1 MEREA
6 AQPAGHAAEQRG
18 AEQQPPARQQQQ
30 RAAAEDVPKEW
41 MREARELR
49 LSQQL
54 AFLPTMLRRSGAAGA
69 SPSGGPSA
77 AGVRRVASR
86 RAAPHRPLSPLGS
99 NPPPREETKQAPPCA
114 CVVVAGDRP
123 RGAQAARGGRE
134 ERGWCCV
141 ASACPARAR
150 AKESKES
157 KPAPRKEPSAAP
169 RRRVH
174 RGALTDLS
182 GWGSLAR
189 QNDFGHLRAMAKL
202 GVLSKSMPKV

>member
-86 RAAPHRPLSPLGS
+86 RAAPHRPPAPGIESPPAPGDKAG
-99 NPPPREETKQAPPCA
+99 PPVCVRGGCRRPPE
-114 CVVVAGDRP
+114 
-123 RGAQAARGGRE
+123 RGAGCAGR
-134 ERGWCCV
+134 
-141 ASACPARAR
+141 A
-150 AKESKES
+150 
-157 KPAPRKEPSAAP
+157 
-169 RRRVH
+169 
-174 RGALTDLS
+174 
-182 GWGSLAR
+182 
-189 QNDFGHLRAMAKL
+189 
-202 GVLSKSMPKV
+202 